1 MIYQDPRSKQ
11 SPFTYQH
18 RSPLTYQHR
27 SPLTYQHRSPFT
39 YQHRSPSI
47 YQVAASAQQ
56 PNIRDARQP
65 AGYRVPVSAQEPNI
79 RDARHPAGYRV
90 PVSAQEPNIRN
101 ARQPA
106 GYRVPVSAQQPNIR
120 NNQQPNIRS
129 AQEPNI
135 RNNQQPTIK
144 NGQQPNIA
152 NSQSVVNSQQPYTF
166 PTTGNLQTPQNLPG
180 GGGGCFAPGT
190 MIWLADGSHAP
201 IEHCMLG
208 QIVMTWNENT
218 KLLEPKP
225 ISLIMQPRTESIYD
239 VELSDGRILQVTDS
253 HPIMLA
259 NGEWGAFDV
268 EKCVREHDW
277 MEGINSHEIKV
288 GDNLFSM
295 TDAIMFDREDEVGLE
310 VVSIDENQ
318 EMTVHNLSGI
328 EENHNFFANGMLV
341 HNFQNIGP
349 GFKP

>member
-1 MIYQDPRSKQ
+1 MQDNQ
-11 SPFTYQH
+11 
-18 RSPLTYQHR
+18 
-27 SPLTYQHRSPFT
+27 
-39 YQHRSPSI
+39 
-47 YQVAASAQQ
+47 QVIVCLYLHKN

-65 AGYRVPVSAQEPNI
+65 AGYRVPVNGQQPNI
-79 RDARHPAGYRV
+79 RDARTPRGYQL
-90 PVSAQEPNIRN
+90 PVN
-101 ARQPA
+101 
-106 GYRVPVSAQQPNIR
+106 G
-120 NNQQPNIRS
+120 QQPNIRS

-135 RNNQQPTIK
+135 RNNQQPNIRSSQEPNIRSTQQSR
-144 NGQQPNIA
+144 NGQQTY
-152 NSQSVVNSQQPYTF
+152 QSPSTYNV
-166 PTTGNLQTPQNLPG
+166 QTPINLPG

-201 IEHCMLG
+201 IEHCVEE
-208 QIVMTWNENT
+208 QFVMTWNENT

-225 ISLIMQPRTESIYD
+225 ISLIMQPRIEAIYD
-239 VELSDGRILQVTDS
+239 VVLSDGRILQVTDS

-268 EKCVREHDW
+268 EKCVREHEW
-277 MEGINSHEIKV
+277 MEGVNSHEIEV

-310 VVSIDENQ
+310 VISIDENQ

-328 EENHNFFANGMLV
+328 EDNHNFFANGMLV
-341 HNFQNIGP
+341 HNFQEINPNFNP

>member
-1 MIYQDPRSKQ
+1 
-11 SPFTYQH
+11 
-18 RSPLTYQHR
+18 L
-27 SPLTYQHRSPFT
+27 
-39 YQHRSPSI
+39 I
-47 YQVAASAQQ
+47 YQVASSAQE

-79 RDARHPAGYRV
+79 RDARSPRAYQN
-90 PVSAQEPNIRN
+90 PVSAQEPNIRDARSPRAYQNPSN
-101 ARQPA
+101 AQQPNIRDA
-106 GYRVPVSAQQPNIR
+106 RSPRAYQNPVSAQQPTIK
-120 NNQQPNIRS
+120 
-129 AQEPNI
+129 
-135 RNNQQPTIK
+135 NNQQPTIK

-152 NSQSVVNSQQPYTF
+152 NAREPNIRNAQEPNIRNAQSNVNSQQPYTF
-166 PTTGNLQTPQNLPG
+166 PTTGNLQTPVNLPG
-180 GGGGCFAPGT
+180 GPSGGPGCFAPGT

-225 ISLIMQPRTESIYD
+225 ISLIMQPRPDNIYD

-268 EKCVREHDW
+268 EKCNREHDW
-277 MEGINSHEIKV
+277 MQGVNSHEIKV

-295 TDAIMFDREDEVGLE
+295 TDAIMFDRKDKVGLE

-341 HNFQNIGP
+341 HNFQEAGP
-349 GFKP
+349 GIKP